1 VYVGDPLAER
11 RNGIAS
17 AHIAPA
23 RRRWLRPEAARI
35 VGDPIVLSGR
45 EFVKCIATTLT
56 VCGCLRRAQP
66 RPVRADHRRRRQRS
80 GRRCHQPDRRPQ
92 IRRPH
97 TGTGRARLPHIGDEH
112 GNSPKASRPTMVNG
126 QRPTAITTNG
136 STAATSVHPH
146 RKGEQLAISVVQMNP
161 VLTPVVAGARRT
173 RTPDRTSNRRRGP
186 TASASDSYE
195 PSEPSSPTEC

>member
-1 VYVGDPLAER
+1 MPDAGSARASGAQGFPGAVFRGDRDPPAGSQAVYVGDPLAER

-146 RKGEQLAISVVQMNP
+146 RRENNSP
-161 VLTPVVAGARRT
+161 
-173 RTPDRTSNRRRGP
+173 
-186 TASASDSYE
+186 SAS
-195 PSEPSSPTEC
+195 CR